1 MVTDRPDQTESA
13 EVVPKGTFQ
22 LEAGWTITR
31 DDGDVGL
38 ETQEVPQTLLRIG
51 LSRRVELRVEWGG
64 YVSTEEESASG
75 LTAVDGASDGA
86 VGVKVLLRPGEGRR
100 PQIALLVGT
109 SLPVGAETLTSD
121 AADPDLRLLL
131 AHDLSDRL
139 SLGHNVGVAR
149 ESEPSG
155 SSTDLASA
163 TLSLGIGITDRVA
176 AFVELFGDEPLDR
189 DDREG
194 SLSFDAG
201 FTWLLSDTLQLDLA
215 GGVGIDGVAAD
226 WFVGVGVSWRWPR

>member
-22 LEAGWTITR
+22 LEAGWTFTR
-31 DDGDVGL
+31 DEDDVRL

-51 LSRRVELRVEWGG
+51 LSRRVELRLEWGG
-64 YVSTEEESASG
+64 YVSSEEESVSG
-75 LTAVDGASDGA
+75 LSTVDGASDGA
-86 VGVKVLLRPGEGRR
+86 VGVKVLLWPGEGRR
-100 PQIALLVGT
+100 PQIAVLVGT

-121 AADPDLRLLL
+121 AADPDVRLLV

-139 SLGHNVGVAR
+139 SLGYNLGVVRA
-149 ESEPSG
+149 SKPSG
-155 SSTDLASA
+155 SSSQLATA
-163 TLSLGIGITDRVA
+163 TLALGIGLADRVA

-189 DDREG
+189 DDGEG

-215 GGVGIDGVAAD
+215 GGVGIDGAVAD